1 MTSDSVATGRT
12 MDRSAPVGDTG
23 AGQDARWR
31 RLRKG
36 DKKWTKKTTI
46 LFIVGVI
53 IALIAIFPLVYM
65 VLSSFKPEAEVYGES
80 FLPKHWTFQN
90 FIYVFTEVPFAR
102 YMLNSF
108 LVSAIVTVVALFFH
122 SMAAYALARLKF
134 KGRETVFLIIFS
146 TLLVS
151 LPVVLIPEFV
161 VVKTLGMLDSYWGLI
176 VPSIFSAFGIFLL
189 RQFYMGLPDE
199 LEEAALIDGAGYWR
213 IYWSVVLPLSRP
225 ILAAL
230 AVFFFLANWNSFIW
244 PLTITSNP
252 DLRVVQ
258 VGISTFHQQ
267 YASSE
272 SYIIAASTVAAIP
285 TLLLFFFFQKQITES
300 IKTSGFK

>member
-1 MTSDSVATGRT
+1 MTSDAIRT
-12 MDRSAPVGDTG
+12 NGTSLRP
-23 AGQDARWR
+23 
-31 RLRKG
+31 RKG
-36 DKKWTKKTTI
+36 DRRWTRKTTI

-53 IALIAIFPLVYM
+53 IGLITIFPLVYM
-65 VLSSFKPEAEVYGES
+65 VLSSFKTPADIYGTS
-80 FLPKHWTFQN
+80 FLPKRWTFEN
-90 FIYVFTEVPFAR
+90 FVYVFTEVPFLR
-102 YMLNSF
+102 YMFNSF
-108 LVSAIVTVVALFFH
+108 FVSAVVTVAALFFH

-134 KGRETVFLIIFS
+134 RGRDTVFLIIFS

-161 VVKTLGMLDSYWGLI
+161 VVRMLGMLDSYWGLI
-176 VPSIFSAFGIFLL
+176 VPAVFSAFGIFLL

-199 LEEAALIDGAGYWR
+199 LEEAALVDGAGYWR

-230 AVFFFLANWNSFIW
+230 AVFFFLANWNSFVW